1 MDFQQFF
8 LLVLLGCVLVLFIW
22 GRWRYDVVA
31 FGALLTVTL
40 AGIIEPG
47 KAFSGFGHP
56 ATVTVAMVLI
66 VGRGLQNSGAVDLIA
81 RHLLPPLQSPVRHI
95 GLLSTVAGALS
106 AVMNNV
112 GALALL
118 MPAALQSA
126 EKAKRTAS
134 HILMPLSFGSI
145 LGGLVTLIGT
155 PPNIIIATFR
165 EELTGTP
172 FTMFDFSPVGGVV
185 ALSGILFIAIV
196 GWRLIPVGKKA
207 RLSPMELFDIETYV
221 TETKVDKESQ
231 AVGKTLAELDD
242 AAQEHD
248 AEILAVIRRGQR
260 LGGRR
265 TVVKTGDF
273 LVIEIGPEKLGGLL
287 ATLQLSPAGS
297 RKSKK
302 SRFFE
307 TGDTALNEA
316 LVAPGS
322 RIIGL
327 TGEALR
333 LPRRFAV
340 NLLGVARQGRPF
352 RERLRSFKFKVGDV
366 LLLEGDPDRLAEVV
380 VSLGCMP
387 LAGRGLQPPRHH
399 LAWLSISLF
408 ATAVALAT
416 FGLVALPLALALAA
430 GLMVVLNI
438 VPPRDIYDSVD
449 WPVIVLLGAMIPI
462 GQAMETTGVTHL
474 IAATILDLSTGF
486 PPIFALTIVLVLTM
500 TLSDIMNNAAT
511 AVVMAPVSAN
521 MAQQLGVNTDPFIMA
536 VAIGASCA
544 FLTPIGH
551 QNNTLIMGPGGYS
564 FGDYWRLGLPLE
576 ILIVAVSL
584 PMLIWIWPL

>member
-1 MDFQQFF
+1 MDYQQLF
-8 LLVLLGCVLVLFIW
+8 LFALLASVLVLFIW

-31 FGALLTVTL
+31 FAALLAASIV
-40 AGIIEPG
+40 GVIEPTRV
-47 KAFSGFGHP
+47 FSGFGHP

-81 RHLLPPLQSPVRHI
+81 RHLLPPLQSPIRHI
-95 GLLSTVAGALS
+95 GLLSIVSGALS

-112 GALALL
+112 GALVLL

-126 EKAKRTAS
+126 EKAKRAAS
-134 HILMPLSFGSI
+134 LILMPLSFGSI

-155 PPNIIIATFR
+155 PPNIIVAAFR
-165 EELTGTP
+165 GELTGSP
-172 FTMFDFSPVGGVV
+172 FTMFDFSPVGGAI
-185 ALSGILFIAIV
+185 ALSGILFIALI
-196 GWRLIPVGKKA
+196 GWRLIPANKKA
-207 RLSPMELFDIETYV
+207 ILSPMELFDIESYV
-221 TETKVDKESQ
+221 TETKVGKDSKT
-231 AVGKTLAELDD
+231 VGMTLSELDE
-242 AAQEHD
+242 AALQHD

-260 LGGRR
+260 LGARR
-265 TVVKTGDF
+265 TEIKAGDF

-287 ATLQLSPAGS
+287 ETLQLIPAGAP
-297 RKSKK
+297 KGKK
-302 SRFFE
+302 YRFFD
-307 TGDTALNEA
+307 TGDRALNEA

-322 RIIGL
+322 RIVGQ
-327 TGEALR
+327 TAEALR
-333 LPRRFAV
+333 LPKRFTV

-352 RERLRSFKFKVGDV
+352 RSRLRSFKFKVGDV

-399 LAWLSISLF
+399 LAWLTICLF
-408 ATAVALAT
+408 GAAVALAS
-416 FGLVALPLALALAA
+416 FGLLALPLALALAA
-430 GLMVVLNI
+430 GLIVVLNI

-449 WPVIVLLGAMIPI
+449 WPVIVLLGAMIPV
-462 GQAMETTGVTHL
+462 GQAMETHGVTLL
-474 IAATILDLSTGF
+474 IASTILELFSGF
-486 PPIFALTIVLVLTM
+486 PPAFALAIVLVLTM

-511 AVVMAPVSAN
+511 AVVMAPVAAN
-521 MAQQLGVNTDPFIMA
+521 MAQQLGVNVDPFLMA

-584 PMLIWIWPL
+584 PMLLWIWPL

>member
-1 MDFQQFF
+1 MDYQQLF
-8 LLVLLGCVLVLFIW
+8 LFVLLACVLVLFIW

-31 FGALLTVTL
+31 FAALLAATL
-40 AGIIEPG
+40 AGVIEPA
-47 KAFSGFGHP
+47 KVFSGFGHP

-95 GLLSTVAGALS
+95 GLLSIVSGALS

-112 GALALL
+112 GALVLL

-126 EKAKRTAS
+126 EKAKRAAS
-134 HILMPLSFGSI
+134 LILMPLSFGSI

-155 PPNIIIATFR
+155 PPNIIIAVFR
-165 EELTGTP
+165 EELTGAP
-172 FTMFDFSPVGGVV
+172 FTMFDFSPVGGAV
-185 ALSGILFIAIV
+185 ALSGILFIALI
-196 GWRLIPVGKKA
+196 GWRLIPANKKA
-207 RLSPMELFDIETYV
+207 ILSPMELFDIESYV
-221 TETKVDKESQ
+221 TETKVGKDSKT
-231 AVGKTLAELDD
+231 VGMTLSELDE
-242 AAQEHD
+242 AALQHD

-260 LGGRR
+260 LGARR
-265 TVVKTGDF
+265 TEIKAGDF

-287 ATLQLSPAGS
+287 ETLQLIPAGAP
-297 RKSKK
+297 KGKK
-302 SRFFE
+302 YRFFD
-307 TGDTALNEA
+307 TGDRALNEA

-322 RIIGL
+322 RIVGQ
-327 TGEALR
+327 TAEALR
-333 LPRRFAV
+333 LPKRFTV

-352 RERLRSFKFKVGDV
+352 RSRLRSFKFKVGDV

-399 LAWLSISLF
+399 LAWLTICLF
-408 ATAVALAT
+408 GAAVALAS
-416 FGLVALPLALALAA
+416 FGLLALPLALALAA
-430 GLMVVLNI
+430 GLIVVLNI

-449 WPVIVLLGAMIPI
+449 WPVIVLLGAMIPV
-462 GQAMETTGVTHL
+462 GQAMETHGVTLL
-474 IAATILDLSTGF
+474 IASTILELFSGF
-486 PPIFALTIVLVLTM
+486 PPAFALAIVLVLTM

-511 AVVMAPVSAN
+511 AVVMAPVAAN
-521 MAQQLGVNTDPFIMA
+521 MAQQLGVNVDPFLMA

-584 PMLIWIWPL
+584 PMLLWIWPL

>member
-1 MDFQQFF
+1 M
-8 LLVLLGCVLVLFIW
+8 LVLFIW

-31 FGALLTVTL
+31 FAALLAATL
-40 AGIIEPG
+40 AGVIEPA
-47 KAFSGFGHP
+47 KVFSGFGHP

-95 GLLSTVAGALS
+95 GLLSIVSGALS

-112 GALALL
+112 GALVLL

-126 EKAKRTAS
+126 EKAKRAAS
-134 HILMPLSFGSI
+134 LILMPLSFGSI

-155 PPNIIIATFR
+155 PPNIIIAVFR
-165 EELTGTP
+165 EELTGAP
-172 FTMFDFSPVGGVV
+172 FTMFDFSPVGGAV
-185 ALSGILFIAIV
+185 ALSGILFIALI
-196 GWRLIPVGKKA
+196 GWRLIPANKKA
-207 RLSPMELFDIETYV
+207 ILSPMELFDIESYV
-221 TETKVDKESQ
+221 TETKVGKDSKT
-231 AVGKTLAELDD
+231 VGMTLSELDE
-242 AAQEHD
+242 AALQHD

-260 LGGRR
+260 LGARR
-265 TVVKTGDF
+265 TEIKAGDF

-287 ATLQLSPAGS
+287 ETLQLIPAGAP
-297 RKSKK
+297 KGKK
-302 SRFFE
+302 YRFFD
-307 TGDTALNEA
+307 TGDRALNEA

-322 RIIGL
+322 RIVGQ
-327 TGEALR
+327 TAEALR
-333 LPRRFAV
+333 LPKRFTV

-352 RERLRSFKFKVGDV
+352 RSRLRSFKFKVGDV

-399 LAWLSISLF
+399 LAWLTICLF
-408 ATAVALAT
+408 GAAVALAS
-416 FGLVALPLALALAA
+416 FGLLALPLALALAA
-430 GLMVVLNI
+430 GLIVVLNI

-449 WPVIVLLGAMIPI
+449 WPVIVLLGAMIPV
-462 GQAMETTGVTHL
+462 GQAMETHGVTLL
-474 IAATILDLSTGF
+474 IASTILELFSGF
-486 PPIFALTIVLVLTM
+486 PPAFALAIVLVLTM

-511 AVVMAPVSAN
+511 AVVMAPVAAN
-521 MAQQLGVNTDPFIMA
+521 MAQQLGVNVDPFLMA

-584 PMLIWIWPL
+584 PMLLWIWPL

>member
-1 MDFQQFF
+1 MDYQQLF
-8 LLVLLGCVLVLFIW
+8 LFVLLACVLVLFIW

-31 FGALLTVTL
+31 FAALLAATL
-40 AGIIEPG
+40 AGVIEPA
-47 KAFSGFGHP
+47 KVFSGFGHP

-95 GLLSTVAGALS
+95 GLLSIVSGALS

-112 GALALL
+112 GALVLL

-126 EKAKRTAS
+126 EKAKRAAS
-134 HILMPLSFGSI
+134 LILMPLSFGSI

-155 PPNIIIATFR
+155 PPNIIIAVFR
-165 EELTGTP
+165 EELTGAP
-172 FTMFDFSPVGGVV
+172 FTMFDFSPVGGAV
-185 ALSGILFIAIV
+185 ALSGILFIALI
-196 GWRLIPVGKKA
+196 GWRLIPANKKA
-207 RLSPMELFDIETYV
+207 ILSPMELFDIESYV
-221 TETKVDKESQ
+221 TETKVGKDSKT
-231 AVGKTLAELDD
+231 VGKTLSELDE
-242 AAQEHD
+242 AALQHD

-265 TVVKTGDF
+265 TEVKAGDF

-287 ATLQLSPAGS
+287 ETLQLIPAGAP
-297 RKSKK
+297 KGKK
-302 SRFFE
+302 YRFFDA
-307 TGDTALNEA
+307 GDRALNEA

-322 RIIGL
+322 RVIGQ
-327 TGEALR
+327 TAEALR
-333 LPRRFAV
+333 LPKRFAV

-352 RERLRSFKFKVGDV
+352 RGRLRSFRFKVGDV

-408 ATAVALAT
+408 ATAVVLAS
-416 FGLVALPLALALAA
+416 FGLIALPVALALAA

-449 WPVIVLLGAMIPI
+449 WPVIVLLGAMIPV
-462 GQAMETTGVTHL
+462 GQAMEAHGVTLL
-474 IAATILDLSTGF
+474 IASTILELFSNF
-486 PPIFALTIVLVLTM
+486 PPVFALAIVLVLTM

-511 AVVMAPVSAN
+511 AVVMAPVAAN
-521 MAQQLGVNTDPFIMA
+521 MAQQLGVNVDPFLMA

-584 PMLIWIWPL
+584 PMLLWIWPL